1 MSRAGLIVIDV
12 QNDYFPGGAFQ
23 LWNAPATLAATLQ
36 AINAAQARGLP
47 VIHVQHVADP
57 ELGRA
62 PFFNAATPG
71 VEIHAEV
78 LAAAPAAPVIVK
90 RYADAFDA
98 TDLEATLRGL
108 EVDELLLC
116 GMMTQN
122 CVTHTA
128 LSRRGEA
135 YRRVTV
141 LGDACTTVSEP
152 VHRIALAALSRRVEL
167 ATVGAVLG

>member
-12 QNDYFPGGAFQ
+12 QNDYFPGGAFP
-23 LWNAPATLAATLQ
+23 LWNAPATLAVTLE

-122 CVTHTA
+122 CVVFTA
-128 LSRRGEA
+128 MSELTGGRDIA
-135 YRRVTV
+135 VV
-141 LGDACTTVSEP
+141 GDLCAAPSQV
-152 VHRIALAALSRRVEL
+152 VHLVALAALGSKRKMADAASL
-167 ATVGAVLG
+167 WP

>member
-12 QNDYFPGGAFQ
+12 QNDYFPGGAFP
-23 LWNAPATLAATLQ
+23 LWNAPATLAATLR

-128 LSRRGEA
+128 ISKSAEK
-135 YRRVTV
+135 YKVTIV
-141 LGDACTTVSEP
+141 SDCCTTVSEIL
-152 VHRIALAALSRRVEL
+152 HRIALNAVSTRLAIQTAAEALP
-167 ATVGAVLG
+167 